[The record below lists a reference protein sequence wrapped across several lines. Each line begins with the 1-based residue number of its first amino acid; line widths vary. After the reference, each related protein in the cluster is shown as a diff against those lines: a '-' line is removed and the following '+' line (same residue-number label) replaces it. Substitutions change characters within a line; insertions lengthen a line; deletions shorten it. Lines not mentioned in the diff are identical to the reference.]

1 VQKNYITI
9 PKSIK
14 QERILENA
22 DIFDFAISDEDMKK
36 LVSVPLTNKKKL
48 RICHIHSLAPT
59 TSYAAM
65 YNYLVEHKKRAS
77 PVESS
82 CSICSPHGP
91 LAQSF

>member
-1 VQKNYITI
+1 MQKNYITI

-22 DIFDFAISDEDMKK
+22 DIFDFAVSNEDMKV
-36 LVSVPLTNKKKL
+36 LVSVPLT
-48 RICHIHSLAPT
+48 ICQIHCLAPT
-59 TSYAAM
+59 TSHATM
-65 YNYLVEHKKRAS
+65 YNYLVEHKKWAS